1 MGPSMAAVPDLGGA
15 STSSSYTLSYM
26 LILMQVSVEHISFI
40 V

>member
-26 LILMQVSVEHISFI
+26 LILMQVSVKHSSFT